1 MVIAEQVERAM
12 NHEMGRMGFGGN
24 TLLCRFRRADA
35 MSKHDVAE
43 QHIAAIGCG
52 DGIEKL
58 RLHHREGEDVG
69 RLVLAPIGGIQ
80 RLHRSEERRVGRECV
95 SPWRSRWSPYH

>member
-24 TLLCRFRRADA
+24 TLLCRFRRAA
-35 MSKHDVAE
+35 PMSKHDVAE

-58 RLHHREGEDVG
+58 RLHHWERADVG
-69 RLVLAPIGGIQ
+69 RLVLAPIGGT
-80 RLHRSEERRVGRECV
+80 RSEEHSSELQSLMRTTFAVCCL
-95 SPWRSRWSPYH
+95 